1 MPANAS
7 APVSRTLTERRH
19 LETQRAI
26 ADAAVALFAERGY
39 ENVTVEEIAR
49 EAGVSTRTFYRHCA
63 TKDDVFVP
71 VLTEGIEELVGA
83 LAARPSTE
91 DLATAVQ
98 ASYEE
103 LVTETAEATRM
114 IAVLMDAPPLRARW
128 LDAMHGVEGLL
139 VPVVE
144 ARTSGTMSS
153 LEARLTAGAIVLAIR
168 ASLEL
173 SAGKKKPTLAQDFS
187 HALAHLRSG
196 AGL

>member
-1 MPANAS
+1 MPANA
-7 APVSRTLTERRH
+7 PPTVSRTLTERRH

-26 ADAAVALFAERGY
+26 ADAAAALFAERGY

-49 EAGVSTRTFYRHCA
+49 EAGVSTRTLYRHCP

-71 VLTEGIEELVGA
+71 VLTEGIDELVGA
-83 LAARPSTE
+83 LAARPATE

-98 ASYEE
+98 ASYDE
-103 LVTETAEATRM
+103 LVTESAEAARM
-114 IAVLMDAPPLRARW
+114 VAVLMDAPPLRARW
-128 LDAMHGVEGLL
+128 LDAMHDVEGLL

-144 ARTSGTMSS
+144 ARASGAMSP
-153 LEARLTAGAIVLAIR
+153 LEARLTAGAIVLALR

-173 SAGKKKPTLAQDFS
+173 SAGKKKPTLALDLS
-187 HALAHLRSG
+187 HALTHLRAG